1 MTAAYRPTGI
11 LVALATPLMTD
22 RRSVDTVGFRQLLDY
37 VIDGGVSGI
46 VVLGGTGEYTALS
59 APERERAVA
68 TVVEHVAHRIPVIVG
83 VLSPG
88 FGDAIHMAE
97 VAERCGAN
105 AVMMVTPYYVHF
117 SADGMVEYFRTVAK
131 SVDLPLILYNIPYR
145 TGVNL
150 TPEAL
155 FRLAE
160 VCPSIVGIKECSSD
174 LGQVSQLIASLGDRL
189 SILCGEE
196 YLTLPELVLG
206 AGGAVLASANL
217 IPSEWVRIY
226 HCVQAGRTAEAQTI
240 YFRLL
245 PLLRL
250 LFSET
255 NPGPLKEALTLLGIP
270 SGPVA
275 LPLQRPGLRVR
286 EQLATVLGEMGLISK
301 VG

>member
-1 MTAAYRPTGI
+1 M
-11 LVALATPLMTD
+11 V
-22 RRSVDTVGFRQLLDY
+22 
-37 VIDGGVSGI
+37 
-46 VVLGGTGEYTALS
+46 
-59 APERERAVA
+59 
-68 TVVEHVAHRIPVIVG
+68 
-83 VLSPG
+83 
-88 FGDAIHMAE
+88 E
-97 VAERCGAN
+97 VAERRGAN
-105 AVMMVTPYYVHF
+105 AVMMVTPYYAHF
-117 SADGMVEYFRTVAK
+117 NSDGMVEYFRAAAGM
-131 SVDLPLILYNIPYR
+131 VDLPLILYNIPSR

-150 TPEAL
+150 TPEDIS
-155 FRLAE
+155 RLVE
-160 VCPSIVGIKECSSD
+160 VCPSLIGIKECSSD
-174 LGQVSQLIASLGDRL
+174 LGQVSRLIASQSDRL

-226 HCVQAGRTAEAQTI
+226 QCVQAGRIAEARTM

-275 LPLQRPGLRVR
+275 LPLQRPALRIR
-286 EQLATVLGEMGLISK
+286 EQLATVLDKMGLISK
-301 VG
+301 VRSE